1 MSGICRDTAAPEVR
15 DQASS
20 ARAGP
25 SRDVARDVA
34 ADPAP
39 DPARDP
45 ARDPERPTGSP
56 RDDPPSD
63 WVAALSSSGTEQ
75 AAALAH
81 LHALML
87 RAARHQV
94 WRMRSQLGDVGA
106 TTIDVL
112 VNQSADEAMAVL
124 LRKLHTFEGR
134 SRFTTWAYKFAVL
147 QAAAE
152 VRRTAWRSRDV
163 ELHDVDT
170 LRDPAASP
178 SQEAEATD
186 LARALVEAMTSVL
199 TLHQR
204 RITIALAVELVPVD
218 VLAERLGTTRG
229 ALYKTL
235 HDARTRMRAE
245 LVRTGYLP
253 APDPGAEAHSHVG
266 RASATGVG
274 SDVGPGRAPTPS
286 VPAIP
291 FSPVLSDP
299 DQEVTP

>member
-1 MSGICRDTAAPEVR
+1 MTGICRSTTERDVR
-15 DQASS
+15 DTGE
-20 ARAGP
+20 ARAQDSAP
-25 SRDVARDVA
+25 RDG
-34 ADPAP
+34 
-39 DPARDP
+39 PARPDGSGVGPVGAAHSGQAP
-45 ARDPERPTGSP
+45 A
-56 RDDPPSD
+56 D
-63 WVAALSSSGTEQ
+63 WVAALSGSGPEQ
-75 AAALAH
+75 AAALAQ

-106 TTIDVL
+106 STLEVI

-152 VRRTAWRSRDV
+152 MRRTAWRSRDV

-199 TLHQR
+199 TSHQR
-204 RITIALAVELVPVD
+204 RVTIALAVDLVPVD

-235 HDARTRMRAE
+235 HDSRTRLRAE
-245 LVRTGYLP
+245 LVRTGYLR
-253 APDPGAEAHSHVG
+253 APDSPDS
-266 RASATGVG
+266 SAGLEPHPQPDPLLG
-274 SDVGPGRAPTPS
+274 
-286 VPAIP
+286 
-291 FSPVLSDP
+291 DP
-299 DQEVTP
+299 DQEVTL

>member
-34 ADPAP
+34 VDPAP

-45 ARDPERPTGSP
+45 ARDPQRPTGSP

-112 VNQSADEAMAVL
+112 VNEDAVWEVLADLDDAMMRL
-124 LRKLHTFEGR
+124 LR
-134 SRFTTWAYKFAVL
+134 FAT
-147 QAAAE
+147 AE
-152 VRRTAWRSRDV
+152 VTSRLD
-163 ELHDVDT
+163 
-170 LRDPAASP
+170 DP
-178 SQEAEATD
+178 
-186 LARALVEAMTSVL
+186 
-199 TLHQR
+199 
-204 RITIALAVELVPVD
+204 
-218 VLAERLGTTRG
+218 TRC
-229 ALYKTL
+229 
-235 HDARTRMRAE
+235 
-245 LVRTGYLP
+245 
-253 APDPGAEAHSHVG
+253 
-266 RASATGVG
+266 
-274 SDVGPGRAPTPS
+274 
-286 VPAIP
+286 
-291 FSPVLSDP
+291 
-299 DQEVTP
+299 